1 MSVYRYSPFFEYIHM
16 KKDYDG
22 SEIVNDCIAI
32 IKQYKEQLSFFHSSA
47 PIFYLYNFITDR
59 YIIISHSLDVLLGY
73 SSTYVM
79 DSGAHELGSY
89 LKREDINAYNT
100 RVFPE
105 NFRILT
111 SVIAAN
117 PKEYVFTTNY
127 RIRNRR
133 GDILAF
139 MEKYMYIHCTPEG
152 FPLIS
157 LGFAYD
163 ITDIKS
169 DSKIV
174 HTVKHVNP
182 NTGLSNEDYILKNY
196 YFLNEKDGD
205 LTKRELEVLK
215 WTCEGLASKEIAEKL
230 FISLNT
236 IHNHK
241 KNMREKTNCKNT
253 LELLNYAVKNNYL

>member
-1 MSVYRYSPFFEYIHM
+1 ME
-16 KKDYDG
+16 KDYDG
-22 SEIVNDCIAI
+22 CEIVDDCIAV

-73 SSTYVM
+73 SSNFIM
-79 DSGAHELGSY
+79 NSGIHEYASY
-89 LKREDINAYNT
+89 LKREDLNAYNT

-111 SVIAAN
+111 SVIKSN

-127 RIRNRR
+127 RLKSKM
-133 GDILAF
+133 GETLTF
-139 MEKYMYIHCTPEG
+139 MEKYMYIRCTPEG

-163 ITDIKS
+163 ISDIKS
-169 DSKIV
+169 DSKMV

-182 NTGLSNEDYILKNY
+182 NTGLSNENFILKNY
-196 YFLNEKDGD
+196 YFLNEKDGL
-205 LTKRELEVLK
+205 LTKRELEILK
-215 WTCEGLASKEIAEKL
+215 WTCEGLAAKEIAEKL
-230 FISLNT
+230 FISMNT

-253 LELLNYAVKNNYL
+253 VELLNYAIKNNYF